1 MLYTINPDEDSV
13 IPDMEEPDKK
23 NPVKQDMKSNSM
35 NLEDMKKVAELASKV
50 DYAKATLI
58 VMNYDG
64 VDESGADT
72 DSFEVYIGG
81 HVFVLRHYDGFG
93 GHICTLYSFDG
104 QRLADGDNLYGPQVN
119 YSVIREVEELYYE
132 KFESD
137 ISRETD
143 LKPAIEALEKIT
155 GE

>member
-1 MLYTINPDEDSV
+1 MWYTINPDEDSA
-13 IPDMEEPDKK
+13 IPDKK
-23 NPVKQDMKSNSM
+23 NSVNQGMKSYTM
-35 NLEDMKKVAELASKV
+35 NREDMKKVAELVSKV
-50 DYAKATLI
+50 VYDNANLI
-58 VMNYDG
+58 VMNYDD

-72 DSFEVYIGG
+72 NSFEVYIGG

-119 YSVIREVEELYYE
+119 YSVVRELEELYYE

-137 ISRETD
+137 ISREAD
-143 LKPAIEALEKIT
+143 LKPAIEALEKIA